1 MASLAHPAE
10 LREMR
15 RLAALYETGILHTE
29 RSDSFDRICDLAR
42 RVMNVP
48 FASIAFVD
56 ENKVWFKSTLGIEL
70 RSIERRSSFASHA
83 LESDEVFVVEDATK
97 DPRFA
102 SFPDVI
108 GPPHL
113 RFFAAAPIV
122 LAPDI
127 RVGVVAVK
135 DQRPRV
141 LDPIDRD
148 ALGVLAALART
159 QLQLLAVSRSLRE
172 VYQSG

>member
-1 MASLAHPAE
+1 MASLFHSADA
-10 LREMR
+10 RESR

-29 RSDSFDRICDLAR
+29 RTDSFDRICELAR

-48 FASIAFVD
+48 YASIAFVD
-56 ENKVWFKSTLGIEL
+56 ESKVWFKCNLGVNL
-70 RSIERRSSFASHA
+70 QSIDRKSSFASHA
-83 LESDEVFVVEDATK
+83 LDSDEVFVVEDATK

-102 SFPDVI
+102 SFPDVL

-122 LAPDI
+122 LARDI

-135 DQRPRV
+135 DRRPRT
-141 LDPIDRD
+141 LDAIDKD
-148 ALGVLAALART
+148 ALGVLASLART
-159 QLQLLAVSRSLRE
+159 QLQLLAVSRSLRD
-172 VYQSG
+172 VYMAS